1 MTSIGSRSTG
11 FQPDHLAGLDVDQL
25 REQIEELQDAWR
37 QTSRLTALATTRERR
52 DLGAVARLQ
61 LPHWLRG
68 LSNPDR
74 ERLRAF
80 ENQTVLAQAQVDELI
95 DGLGSLRAFAL
106 QLARDYVR
114 DELDMLVEPD
124 SIRVQLQW
132 RTVMGQPVHTYSL
145 SELVA
150 VGPVR
155 PDAVSVFLVEN
166 GGMLRNQSLSPAFI
180 GRLLADV
187 DAPAGYLQALADRY
201 ERADLKEAMF
211 DWFGAAAAQCI
222 YRALRGPVVGDRS

>member
-1 MTSIGSRSTG
+1 M
-11 FQPDHLAGLDVDQL
+11 

-155 PDAVSVFLVEN
+155 PDAVSVFLVEKW
-166 GGMLRNQSLSPAFI
+166 RH
-180 GRLLADV
+180 
-187 DAPAGYLQALADRY
+187 
-201 ERADLKEAMF
+201 
-211 DWFGAAAAQCI
+211 AA
-222 YRALRGPVVGDRS
+222 